1 MNHHQ
6 VQVTCNRD
14 HVTLSHKL
22 LAALLHR
29 GIAMHCVL
37 LEKFTTIQLQP
48 FFMLILDFYS
58 LGICSTMSL
67 KARSKC
73 CWILQVDIFLL

>member
-6 VQVTCNRD
+6 VKVTCNRD

-37 LEKFTTIQLQP
+37 LEKFTTIQLQ
-48 FFMLILDFYS
+48 
-58 LGICSTMSL
+58 
-67 KARSKC
+67 
-73 CWILQVDIFLL
+73 

>member
-1 MNHHQ
+1 MLRKVLKLSYGNIAKVAADLVKFHQKKMNHHQ
-6 VQVTCNRD
+6 VKVTCSRD

-37 LEKFTTIQLQP
+37 LEKFTTIQLQ
-48 FFMLILDFYS
+48 
-58 LGICSTMSL
+58 
-67 KARSKC
+67 
-73 CWILQVDIFLL
+73 